1 MYPNYTQA
9 IEVVGLEGPD
19 SRLPAVWA
27 ADSRALR
34 VATCTWGTI
43 SFEAL
48 GETCPTKF
56 AEGGA
61 RVRLMQERC
70 DADGRGVWLS
80 TSSGDDDSS
89 RHRQQQNMNK
99 KVVHIADDATLSA

>member
-70 DADGRGVWLS
+70 DADGRGVWLW
-80 TSSGDDDSS
+80 TSSGADDSP
-89 RHRQQQNMNK
+89 RHQHQKQNK